1 MIKAFIDGNIW
12 EINLKPRHGVNYNYF
27 TIKNIFYYNSLND
40 RTFERS
46 NTTDDIQIPEKIILG
61 LDLINYI
68 DNDSIYYGYKSVKE
82 FILGNKDIIIR
93 NEYPIMKRE
102 IIGIEEKWSVDL
114 NMLFYDKNKKWKN
127 E

>member
-1 MIKAFIDGNIW
+1 MTKAFIDGNIW
-12 EINLKPRHGVNYNYF
+12 EINLYPKYGVNYNYF
-27 TIKNIFYYNSLND
+27 KIKDIFYYNSLND
-40 RTFERS
+40 ITFERS

-61 LDLINYI
+61 LDLINYV
-68 DNDSIYYGYKSVKE
+68 DSDSIYYGYKSVKE
-82 FILGNKDIIIR
+82 FILDNKDIIIR

-114 NMLFYDKNKKWKN
+114 NMLFYDKNKNWKN

>member
-1 MIKAFIDGNIW
+1 MTKAFIDGNIW
-12 EINLKPRHGVNYNYF
+12 KINLYPKYGVNYNYF
-27 TIKNIFYYNSLND
+27 KIKDIFYYNSLND
-40 RTFERS
+40 ITFERS

-61 LDLINYI
+61 LDLINYV
-68 DNDSIYYGYKSVKE
+68 DSDSIYYGYKSVKE
-82 FILGNKDIIIR
+82 FILDNKDIIIR

>member
-1 MIKAFIDGNIW
+1 MTKAFIDGNIW
-12 EINLKPRHGVNYNYF
+12 EINLYPKYGVNYNYF
-27 TIKNIFYYNSLND
+27 KIKDIFYYNSLND
-40 RTFERS
+40 ITFERS

-61 LDLINYI
+61 LDLINYV
-68 DNDSIYYGYKSVKE
+68 DSDSIYYGYKSVKE
-82 FILGNKDIIIR
+82 FILDNKDIIIR